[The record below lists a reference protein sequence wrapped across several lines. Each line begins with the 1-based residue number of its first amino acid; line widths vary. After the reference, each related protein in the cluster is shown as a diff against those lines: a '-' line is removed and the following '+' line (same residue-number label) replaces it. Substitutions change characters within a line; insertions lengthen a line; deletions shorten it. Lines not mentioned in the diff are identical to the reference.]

1 MIVLNHFVVKF
12 VDNKVS
18 LEIKQTTLLQ
28 GESLIMNKTALIT
41 GASSG
46 LGKEFARIH
55 ASKGGNLVLIA
66 RSKDKLEALKFELE
80 KQFSVSVRVIVKDL
94 SDQYAPKAVYD
105 ELKAQKI
112 QVDYLINNAG
122 FGDFGLFADTNWEKQ
137 LEMINLNVTCLT
149 YLTRLFLPDMIK
161 NKSGKVLN
169 IASTAAFQP
178 GPTMS
183 VYFATKAYVLS
194 FSEAIA
200 NELKGTGVTVTALCP
215 GATETGFKKASALE
229 DSNLFKGNQ
238 IATSKEVAE
247 FGYTK
252 MMEGKTV
259 AIHGLVNNLMAQSVR
274 FAPRSIVTTIARMK
288 LKAK

>member
-1 MIVLNHFVVKF
+1 LILILLIVVRQLK
-12 VDNKVS
+12 
-18 LEIKQTTLLQ
+18 KQTLM
-28 GESLIMNKTALIT
+28 ESEKPSMNKTALIT
-41 GASSG
+41 GASGG
-46 LGKEFARIH
+46 LGKEFARVH
-55 ASKGGNLVLIA
+55 ASKGDNLVLIA

-80 KQFSVSVRVIVKDL
+80 KQFSISVVIIVKDL

-105 ELKAQKI
+105 AVKNLNI
-112 QVDYLINNAG
+112 RVDYLINNAG
-122 FGDFGLFADTNWEKQ
+122 FGDFGLFAETNWEKQ
-137 LEMINLNVTCLT
+137 LEMINLNITCLT
-149 YLTRLFLPDMIK
+149 YLTRLFLPDMIQ
-161 NKSGKVLN
+161 NKYGKILN

-183 VYFATKAYVLS
+183 VYFATKAFVLS

-215 GATETGFKKASALE
+215 GATDTGFKAASSLD

-259 AIHGLVNNLMAQSVR
+259 AIHGVVNNLLAQSVR
-274 FAPRSIVTTIARMK
+274 FAPRNIVTSLARIK

>member
-1 MIVLNHFVVKF
+1 MNF
-12 VDNKVS
+12 VDS
-18 LEIKQTTLLQ
+18 IKSIFKTILLR
-28 GESLIMNKTALIT
+28 EEKPSMNKTALIT
-41 GASSG
+41 GASGG

-55 ASKGGNLVLIA
+55 ASKGDDLVLIA

-80 KQFSVSVRVIVKDL
+80 KQFSVSVVILVKDL

-105 ELKAQKI
+105 AVKNLNI
-112 QVDYLINNAG
+112 RVDYLINNAG
-122 FGDFGLFADTNWEKQ
+122 FGDFGLFAETNWEKQ
-137 LEMINLNVTCLT
+137 LEMINLNITCLT
-149 YLTRLFLPDMIK
+149 YLTRLFLPDMIQ
-161 NKSGKVLN
+161 NKYGKILN

-183 VYFATKAYVLS
+183 VYFATKAFVLS

-215 GATETGFKKASALE
+215 GATDTGFKAASSLE
-229 DSNLFKGNQ
+229 DSNLFKGTQ

-259 AIHGLVNNLMAQSVR
+259 AIHGVVNNLLAQSVR
-274 FAPRSIVTTIARMK
+274 FAPRNIVTSLARMK
-288 LKAK
+288 LKEK

>member
-1 MIVLNHFVVKF
+1 
-12 VDNKVS
+12 
-18 LEIKQTTLLQ
+18 
-28 GESLIMNKTALIT
+28 MNKTALIT

-55 ASKGGNLVLIA
+55 ASKGGDLVLVA
-66 RSKDKLEALKFELE
+66 RSKDKLEALKSDLQ
-80 KQFSVSVRVIVKDL
+80 KQYGVSIYVIVKDL
-94 SDQYAPKAVYD
+94 SDQYAPKAIYD
-105 ELKAQKI
+105 ELKGKKI
-112 QVDYLINNAG
+112 QIDYLINNAG
-122 FGDFGLFADTNWEKQ
+122 FGDFGLFAETNWEKQ

-149 YLTRLFLPDMIK
+149 YLTRLFLPDMIE
-161 NKSGKVLN
+161 NKAGKILN

-215 GATETGFKKASALE
+215 GATETGFKAAAALDE
-229 DSNLFKGNQ
+229 SNLFKGNQ

-247 FGYTK
+247 FGYSK
-252 MMEGKTV
+252 MMEGKIV
-259 AIHGLVNNLMAQSVR
+259 VIHGVLNNLLVQSVR
-274 FAPRSIVTTIARMK
+274 FAPRNIVASIARMK

>member
-1 MIVLNHFVVKF
+1 
-12 VDNKVS
+12 
-18 LEIKQTTLLQ
+18 
-28 GESLIMNKTALIT
+28 MNKTALIT
-41 GASSG
+41 GASGG

-55 ASKGGNLVLIA
+55 ASKGDNLILIA
-66 RSKDKLEALKFELE
+66 RSKDRLEALKFELE
-80 KQFSVSVRVIVKDL
+80 KQFSISVVIIVKDL

-105 ELKAQKI
+105 AVKNLNI
-112 QVDYLINNAG
+112 RVDYLINNAG
-122 FGDFGLFADTNWEKQ
+122 FGDYGLFAETNWEKQ
-137 LEMINLNVTCLT
+137 LEMINLNITCLT
-149 YLTRLFLPDMIK
+149 YLTRLFLPDMLQ
-161 NKSGKVLN
+161 NKYGKILN

-183 VYFATKAYVLS
+183 VYFATKAFVLS

-215 GATETGFKKASALE
+215 GATDTGFKAASALD

-247 FGYTK
+247 FGYSK

-259 AIHGLVNNLMAQSVR
+259 AIHGVVNNLLAQSVR
-274 FAPRSIVTTIARMK
+274 FAPRNIVTSLARMK

>member
-1 MIVLNHFVVKF
+1 
-12 VDNKVS
+12 
-18 LEIKQTTLLQ
+18 
-28 GESLIMNKTALIT
+28 MNKTALIT

-55 ASKGGNLVLIA
+55 ASKGDNLVLIA
-66 RSKDKLEALKFELE
+66 RSKDKLETLKVDLE
-80 KQFSVSVRVIVKDL
+80 KLYGVSVYVIVKDL
-94 SDQYAPKAVYD
+94 SEQYAPKAVYN
-105 ELKAQKI
+105 ELKVQNI

-122 FGDFGLFADTNWEKQ
+122 FGDFGLFAETDWIKQ
-137 LEMINLNVTCLT
+137 LEMINLNIMCLT
-149 YLTRLFLPDMIK
+149 YLTRLFLPEMIK
-161 NKSGKVLN
+161 NKFGKILN
-169 IASTAAFQP
+169 LASTAAFQP

-200 NELKGTGVTVTALCP
+200 NELKGTGVTVTVLCP
-215 GATETGFKKASALE
+215 GATETGFQAAAAL
-229 DSNLFKGNQ
+229 DKSKLFKGNN
-238 IATSKEVAE
+238 IATPKEVAE
-247 FGYTK
+247 FGYSR

-274 FAPRSIVTTIARMK
+274 FAPRNIVTTVARMK